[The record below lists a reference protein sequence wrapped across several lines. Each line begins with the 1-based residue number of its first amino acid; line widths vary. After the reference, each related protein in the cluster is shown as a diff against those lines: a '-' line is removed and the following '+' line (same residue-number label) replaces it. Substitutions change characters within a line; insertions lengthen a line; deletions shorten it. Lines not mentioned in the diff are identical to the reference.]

1 MTSSA
6 VGLRRSSEALPKA
19 KLAPKKVMVTIWW
32 SPAGLI
38 HYSFLNAGKTIT
50 FERYAQQINE
60 MHRKLQHP
68 QPALG
73 NRMGPV
79 LLHDNVRL
87 HILQPMLQK
96 LNELGYEVWPFPP
109 YSPDLLP
116 TDYHFFKHLDNFLQG
131 KCFHNQQKA
140 EDAFHEFMESCNM
153 DFYATGINSL
163 ISCWQKCIDC
173 NGSDFD

>member
-1 MTSSA
+1 MTSSVA
-6 VGLRRSSEALPKA
+6 GLRRSSKALPKA
-19 KLAPKKVMVTIWW
+19 RSAPKKVMVTVWW
-32 SPAGLI
+32 SAAFLI

-96 LNELGYEVWPFPP
+96 LNQLCYEVLPHSP
-109 YSPDLLP
+109 YSPDLSP
-116 TDYHFFKHLDNFLQG
+116 TDYHFFNYLDNFLQG
-131 KCFHNQQKA
+131 KCFHNQQEA
-140 EDAFHEFMESCNM
+140 ENAFQEFIESQGT
-153 DFYATGINSL
+153 DFYSTGINKL
-163 ISCWQKCIDC
+163 ISCWQKYIDC
-173 NGSDFD
+173 NGSHFD